1 MRIGILG
8 SSFNPP
14 HEGHLKISHEAINL
28 FALDQIWWLITKK
41 NPFKNQ
47 NLYIN
52 FKERENKIKSM
63 IDNERIKLKYFEENT
78 QSNYLIDNLL
88 YIKSNFAENE
98 YIFLMGSDSFIE
110 IDKWKDY
117 NNIFKEIRIAVFN
130 RGSNVNQI
138 NNCKAGV
145 EYNKF
150 KFEYPGEDI
159 FNNRLPSWTFI
170 SDFSINVSSSE
181 MRKQK

>member
-14 HEGHLKISHEAINL
+14 HEGHLKISDKAINL

-41 NPFKNQ
+41 NPFKNK

-78 QSNYLIDNLL
+78 QSNCND
-88 YIKSNFAENE
+88 
-98 YIFLMGSDSFIE
+98 
-110 IDKWKDY
+110 
-117 NNIFKEIRIAVFN
+117 
-130 RGSNVNQI
+130 
-138 NNCKAGV
+138 
-145 EYNKF
+145 
-150 KFEYPGEDI
+150 
-159 FNNRLPSWTFI
+159 
-170 SDFSINVSSSE
+170 
-181 MRKQK
+181 